1 MGRVV
6 GHWKERLTSPTP
18 PRTLHFLLAS
28 RPTNYVADSDCRNVC
43 FPFSPPQLRVHGA
56 CVMWPD
62 GSKYTGEGTGM
73 EGKGNQI
80 DLFHNSTGRWIER
93 CMSVRHLEW
102 SLVILASRMEGTA
115 WERKKDFS
123 VVAALGFL
131 MTLGD
136 CSLNR
141 HLRCKSSFL
150 V

>member
-80 DLFHNSTGRWIER
+80 DPATTAFQAPFPKFFILMAYYSAS
-93 CMSVRHLEW
+93 MHLP
-102 SLVILASRMEGTA
+102 G
-115 WERKKDFS
+115 
-123 VVAALGFL
+123 
-131 MTLGD
+131 
-136 CSLNR
+136 
-141 HLRCKSSFL
+141 LRGSQGVTIFGGG
-150 V
+150 VDRA